1 MLPIFES
8 ARVNSNTPFE
18 VIYGPMGLLP
28 DINCALGGT
37 SSKSSHCTD
46 CDLSASSVVLRS
58 VSLSYSDF
66 SASYTSYFVT
76 GLVDFIDN
84 CSVYRGLNNFENK
97 VLTAMI
103 LKFRLTLKIQTEL
116 DP

>member
-18 VIYGPMGLLP
+18 VIYAPMGLLP
-28 DINCALGGT
+28 DIN
-37 SSKSSHCTD
+37 SHCTD

-97 VLTAMI
+97 VLTAMTVE
-103 LKFRLTLKIQTEL
+103 FRLTLKIQTEL

>member
-1 MLPIFES
+1 MLPVFES

-18 VIYGPMGLLP
+18 VICGPTGFLP
-28 DINCALGGT
+28 DINCALDGT
-37 SSKSSHCTD
+37 SSKSSHRTD
-46 CDLSASSVVLRS
+46 CELSASSVVLRS

-66 SASYTSYFVT
+66 SASYTSYFIT

-97 VLTAMI
+97 VLTAMTI
-103 LKFRLTLKIQTEL
+103 KYRITLRIQTEL